1 VDWEA
6 EKNAN
11 MTLKVLITDYAW
23 PSLEIERRILGAA
36 GAELIVAETGAEAEL
51 VRLAPPAD
59 AILTNWKQVTPAVL
73 DAAPHCRIVSRY
85 GVGVDNIAVA
95 HATELGIPVTNVPD
109 YCFEEVSDHAM
120 ALLLACAR
128 RVVTFAN
135 ATRGGAWDVK
145 GGRPIYRVRGRTLG
159 LVGFGRNGRA
169 LAGKAQGFG
178 LKMVVYDPWVTAEA
192 VAPFGT
198 KTDDLDALLRE
209 SDYVSIHVPLTDA
222 TRGLIN
228 ARTLRL
234 MKPSTYLINTSRGPI
249 IDEAA
254 LVQALSEQWIAG
266 AALDVLVKEPGD
278 LTNPLFGLD
287 NAIITPHASFYSE
300 EAIEELEQKA
310 AERVVLALRG
320 ETPPNVVNPAVLTR
334 ADYRLGK

>member
-1 VDWEA
+1 
-6 EKNAN
+6 
-11 MTLKVLITDYAW
+11 MTSKVLVTDYAW
-23 PSLEIERRILGAA
+23 PSLEIERRILSAA
-36 GAELIVAETGAEAEL
+36 GAELIVAETGDEAEL
-51 VRLAPPAD
+51 VRLAPPVD
-59 AILTNWKQVTPAVL
+59 AILTNWKQVTAAVL

-128 RVVTFAN
+128 RVVSFAN
-135 ATRGGAWDVK
+135 ATRHGHWDVK
-145 GGRPIYRVRGRTLG
+145 SGRPIYRVRGQTLG

-169 LAGKAQGFG
+169 LAGKALGFG
-178 LKMVVYDPWVTAEA
+178 LKMVVYDPWVPAQA

-198 KTDDLDALLRE
+198 QTDDLDALLRQ
-209 SDYVSIHVPLTDA
+209 SDYVSVHVPLTEA
-222 TRGLIN
+222 TRGLMN

-234 MKPSTYLINTSRGPI
+234 MKPSAYLINTSRGPI

-254 LVQALSEQWIAG
+254 LAQALSERWIAG

-278 LTNPLFGLD
+278 LRQPAVCTGQCHHHAARLFLFRRGHRGAGAEGRGARRAGAARRD
-287 NAIITPHASFYSE
+287 
-300 EAIEELEQKA
+300 A
-310 AERVVLALRG
+310 AERG
-320 ETPPNVVNPAVLTR
+320 
-334 ADYRLGK
+334 